1 MKTYLLGTTGDRIL
15 TVPSCH
21 IDMPSVFLAHAT
33 ALERG
38 TAKYPT
44 RRVVCKSFAIPQN
57 YLDVNHEKLFSGQLP
72 TRIVVGLVD
81 NRAFNGHREQNPFNF
96 QHTHIFTSWT

>member
-1 MKTYLLGTTGDRIL
+1 
-15 TVPSCH
+15 
-21 IDMPSVFLAHAT
+21 MPSVFLAHT
-33 ALERG
+33 KALELG
-38 TAKYPT
+38 TAKYPI

-72 TRIVVGLVD
+72 TRIVVELVH

-96 QHTHIFTSWT
+96 QHFNLQEIALYLDGQQQHAIRPYNRTLRQDSI